1 MNDRTIRVLEFTKMR
16 DQLSSFATTK
26 MGVEKCSGLMP
37 HTQLAE
43 VERAQQ
49 ETEEALYVLKYRGD
63 SPIGFSI
70 DVRPYLDRASKG
82 ATLSQR
88 MLLDIAQSLQS
99 ARQARAA
106 LVNDNEF
113 TRLLSSLAG
122 HLQPQRTLESDIS
135 GAIISEDEM
144 SDNAS
149 SELASI
155 RRHIR
160 LSNQRVREKLNSLIH
175 QPSYSKYL
183 QEPIITVRNGR
194 YVVPVRQEFRQN
206 IPGLVHDQSSS
217 GATLFIEPM
226 ALVELGNELKQWTAK
241 EDQEIERIL
250 TALSAQAGDSADI
263 IGGNVSLLA
272 HLDFVFS
279 KARLAQE
286 MDAVRPRMNAR
297 GYIKLLKTRHPLID
311 RSTVVPADLWLGD
324 EFSTLIITGP
334 NTGGKTVTLKTVGLM
349 TLMAQSGLQVPSSP
363 GTELAVFGEVFADI
377 GDEQSIEQSLSTFSS
392 HMTNIVKIL
401 DEMEDNSL
409 VLFDELGAGTDPT
422 EGAALAQ
429 TILTHLQKRHI
440 RTIATTHYSELKA
453 YALSTKGVENA
464 SVEFD
469 VATLR
474 PTYRLSIGIPGKSN
488 AFEISRKLGLP
499 SGLIQSAQELLSKE
513 TIQFE
518 DVIANAEYH
527 RQVAQKER
535 AMAKEMYEEA
545 ALMRRNMEK
554 LQQEIEEKH
563 RGADKKAKE
572 EAKKIID
579 KAKRESTA
587 ILAELRLM
595 HKSGDAR
602 SHEVNALSRRL
613 NDASDVLSDA
623 LNFSPQ
629 TNRLSAGNIS
639 VGDSV
644 SLADLGA
651 SATVLTLPDTK
662 GELQI
667 QAGIIKM
674 KVHVS
679 QLSKD
684 ETPDKKRP
692 ATSVHAQTGGKR
704 ASLECDVRGLSLDE
718 ALMEVDNYL
727 DTAVMNGLESVSI
740 IHGKGTG
747 VLRAGIQKHLKS
759 IPQVKSFRLGN
770 YGEGESGVTMVT
782 LK

>member
-1 MNDRTIRVLEFTKMR
+1 
-16 DQLSSFATTK
+16 
-26 MGVEKCSGLMP
+26 
-37 HTQLAE
+37 
-43 VERAQQ
+43 
-49 ETEEALYVLKYRGD
+49 
-63 SPIGFSI
+63 
-70 DVRPYLDRASKG
+70 
-82 ATLSQR
+82 
-88 MLLDIAQSLQS
+88 
-99 ARQARAA
+99 
-106 LVNDNEF
+106 
-113 TRLLSSLAG
+113 
-122 HLQPQRTLESDIS
+122 
-135 GAIISEDEM
+135 
-144 SDNAS
+144 
-149 SELASI
+149 
-155 RRHIR
+155 
-160 LSNQRVREKLNSLIH
+160 
-175 QPSYSKYL
+175 
-183 QEPIITVRNGR
+183 
-194 YVVPVRQEFRQN
+194 
-206 IPGLVHDQSSS
+206 
-217 GATLFIEPM
+217 
-226 ALVELGNELKQWTAK
+226 
-241 EDQEIERIL
+241 
-250 TALSAQAGDSADI
+250 
-263 IGGNVSLLA
+263 
-272 HLDFVFS
+272 
-279 KARLAQE
+279 
-286 MDAVRPRMNAR
+286 
-297 GYIKLLKTRHPLID
+297 
-311 RSTVVPADLWLGD
+311 
-324 EFSTLIITGP
+324 
-334 NTGGKTVTLKTVGLM
+334 
-349 TLMAQSGLQVPSSP
+349 
-363 GTELAVFGEVFADI
+363 
-377 GDEQSIEQSLSTFSS
+377 
-392 HMTNIVKIL
+392 
-401 DEMEDNSL
+401 
-409 VLFDELGAGTDPT
+409 
-422 EGAALAQ
+422 
-429 TILTHLQKRHI
+429 
-440 RTIATTHYSELKA
+440 
-453 YALSTKGVENA
+453 VENA